1 MDTPQQMGNKNSI
14 CSHLQKII
22 KGQGKLNTDACTAC
36 YQCDEMKRFL
46 IHFEKKAQSR

>member
-1 MDTPQQMGNKNSI
+1 MDTPQEMGNKNSI
-14 CSHLQKII
+14 
-22 KGQGKLNTDACTAC
+22 NTDACTAC